1 MHFEYFHF
9 IPEVPFV
16 SNVLSLD
23 LLLPRKFGVRLVR
36 TLSISLLFA
45 LRYQF
50 VHQIIFFLSGLVG
63 LSIICGEPK
72 LEILYV
78 NGIFRA
84 CSE

>member
-23 LLLPRKFGVRLVR
+23 LLLPRKFGVRLVYVVN
-36 TLSISLLFA
+36 IIA
-45 LRYQF
+45 LCIAIPVRSPD
-50 VHQIIFFLSGLVG
+50 FFLSGLVG